1 MTTKK
6 KRIFGYILTAIIVGC
21 LNPIVFADSE
31 FKGQQ
36 FLFMTKE
43 GYSREKGEFQI
54 SFTNQYKVRKRIK
67 EGDEIKR
74 KNQWWWIT
82 EIEYGLSDRLETEIP
97 FEHIHKRTIED
108 GSTTNLSETGIG
120 DVGTGISLRLTG
132 EERHKWWS
140 HTISTGFVLLWSTGR
155 WRKELGTDQFCWET
169 NLAISKTFDKWAYH
183 FTGSFGITDDARE
196 EGESTKKD
204 VRECGIG
211 GALVYRPTHKWD
223 FICELVSEIEREKTR
238 TNENH
243 ETEFYI
249 VPGIGHKMT
258 KYFEIGLGVPFGLTS

>member
-1 MTTKK
+1 
-6 KRIFGYILTAIIVGC
+6 
-21 LNPIVFADSE
+21 
-31 FKGQQ
+31 
-36 FLFMTKE
+36 MTKE

-132 EERHKWWS
+132 EERDKWWS

-169 NLAISKTFDKWAYH
+169 NLAISKTFDNID
-183 FTGSFGITDDARE
+183 ITLRDAITSCAIE
-196 EGESTKKD
+196 M
-204 VRECGIG
+204 
-211 GALVYRPTHKWD
+211 ALRII
-223 FICELVSEIEREKTR
+223 FFSII
-238 TNENH
+238 N
-243 ETEFYI
+243 
-249 VPGIGHKMT
+249 GHV
-258 KYFEIGLGVPFGLTS
+258 ILQAASG